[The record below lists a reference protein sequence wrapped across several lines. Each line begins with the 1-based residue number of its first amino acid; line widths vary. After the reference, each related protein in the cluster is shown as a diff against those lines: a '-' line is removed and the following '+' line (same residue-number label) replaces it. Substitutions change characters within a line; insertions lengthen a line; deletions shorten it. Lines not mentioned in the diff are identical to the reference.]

1 MPSMSP
7 GMKEGTDAMKKSLTI
22 ILTALL
28 LLSFSIG
35 VSAASNTYELAELDL
50 SISIPSQYSVITRN
64 TSASD
69 PIFGQLGTTKNELMS
84 HFQSSGIYLNAVST
98 SVNEEIVVTMVENI
112 MSDFNLLSDTTI
124 STLATTLINE
134 YKNYGI
140 NVSKYEIYQHSQA
153 KFLKL
158 YFTDTAQTVNGLQY
172 YTIYNSK
179 AMNFTMRSY
188 TGALSYTQ
196 EQTIKNIVDSIH
208 FNTEPQKQDEPI
220 STPSFSYTDSDTKI
234 KFTVPANWTKKALSK
249 DREYIDVKFVSNIE
263 DGMSIL
269 YGSTDVWSK
278 MSSSDKVGYK
288 RSDINNSMFTT
299 ADIAEMAGTSV
310 SKVKKVTY
318 NGVQC
323 FQAESTT
330 TSEVYGLNV
339 TVTMTH
345 VIYYDNGWMYW
356 FQFSGD
362 SNNEYFSDF
371 KALLNTVTFPQTAIN
386 SSNLDNNSDSDDN
399 TGAIVVVILILAA
412 VVGVVIFVIKKN
424 QSNVKVVPAP
434 QTFTENQTASQT
446 EPTFQ
451 YCRKCGTKLA
461 IDSAFCHNCGTK
473 TIKEDDIQ

>member
-1 MPSMSP
+1 
-7 GMKEGTDAMKKSLTI
+7 MKKILAILLITIMMFSLGV
-22 ILTALL
+22 
-28 LLSFSIG
+28 S
-35 VSAASNTYELAELDL
+35 VSAASTVYEVAELDL
-50 SISIPSQYSVITRN
+50 SINIPSQYSVITRN
-64 TSASD
+64 TPAND
-69 PIFGQLGTTKNELMS
+69 PIFGQLGTTKSELMS

-98 SVNEEIVVTMVENI
+98 SVNEEIVVTMAENI
-112 MSDFNLLSDTTI
+112 LSDFNLLSDTTI

-140 NVSKYEIYQHSQA
+140 NVLKYEIYQHSQA

-188 TGALSYTQ
+188 TGSLSYTQ
-196 EQTIKNIVDSIH
+196 EQTIKSVVDSIH
-208 FNTEPQKQDEPI
+208 FNTEPQKQDEPVG
-220 STPSFSYTDSDTKI
+220 TPSFTYTDLETKV
-234 KFTVPANWTKKALSK
+234 KFTVPANWTEKALSK
-249 DREYIDVKFVSNIE
+249 DREYIDVKFVSDE
-263 DGMSIL
+263 EEGMSIL
-269 YGSTDVWSK
+269 YGSTDIWSK

-288 RSDINNSMFTT
+288 RSDLNNSMFTN
-299 ADIAEMAGTSV
+299 ADIAEMAGTST

-330 TSEVYGLNV
+330 TSEVYGYDI

-371 KALLNTVTFPQTAIN
+371 KSLLNTVTFPQSSVN
-386 SSNLDNNSDSDDN
+386 NSNLGSNSDSDDN
-399 TGAIVVVILILAA
+399 VGAVVAVILILAVIA
-412 VVGVVIFVIKKN
+412 GVVIFVIKKN
-424 QSNVKVVPAP
+424 RSKAKAAP
-434 QTFTENQTASQT
+434 TTKIFTENQVVPPT
-446 EPTFQ
+446 EPTYQ

-473 TIKEDDIQ
+473 TITEDDIQ

>member
-1 MPSMSP
+1 
-7 GMKEGTDAMKKSLTI
+7 MKKILAILLITIMMFSLGV
-22 ILTALL
+22 
-28 LLSFSIG
+28 SI
-35 VSAASNTYELAELDL
+35 SAASTSYEVAELDL
-50 SISIPSQYSVITRN
+50 SINIPSQYSVITRN

-69 PIFGQLGTTKNELMS
+69 PIFGQLGTTKSELMA

-98 SVNEEIVVTMVENI
+98 SVNEEIVVTMAENI
-112 MSDFNLLSDTTI
+112 LSDFNLLSDTTI
-124 STLATTLINE
+124 LTLATTLINE

-188 TGALSYTQ
+188 TGSLSNTQ
-196 EQTIKNIVDSIH
+196 EQTIKTVVDSIH
-208 FNTEPQKQDEPI
+208 FNTEPQKQDEPVG
-220 STPSFSYTDSDTKI
+220 TPSFTYIDSETKV
-234 KFTVPANWTKKALSK
+234 KFTVPANWTEKDLSK
-249 DREYIDVKFVSNIE
+249 DREYIDVKFVSSE
-263 DGMSIL
+263 EEGMSIL
-269 YGSTDVWSK
+269 YGSTDIWAK

-288 RSDINNSMFTT
+288 RSDLNNSMFTN
-299 ADIAEMAGTSV
+299 ADIAEMAGTSTA
-310 SKVKKVTY
+310 KVKKVTY

-330 TSEVYGLNV
+330 TSEVYGLNI

-362 SNNEYFSDF
+362 SSNEYFSDF
-371 KALLNTVTFPQTAIN
+371 KSLLNTVTFPQAATN
-386 SSNLDNNSDSDDN
+386 SSNAGNNDDLDDN
-399 TGAIVVVILILAA
+399 TGPIIVVVLILAA
-412 VVGVVIFVIKKN
+412 VMGVVIFVTKKN
-424 QSNVKVVPAP
+424 QSKTKVAP
-434 QTFTENQTASQT
+434 TIKTFTDNQTVSPT
-446 EPTFQ
+446 EPTYL

-473 TIKEDDIQ
+473 TITEDEIQ